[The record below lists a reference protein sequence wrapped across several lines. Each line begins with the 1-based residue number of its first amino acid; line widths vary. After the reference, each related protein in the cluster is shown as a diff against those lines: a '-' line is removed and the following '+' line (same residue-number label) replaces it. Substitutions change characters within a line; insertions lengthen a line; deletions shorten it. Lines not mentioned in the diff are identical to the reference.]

1 MLHVTAVAMAPSRT
15 SVATRNAPLAVAD
28 PSKQSAM

>member
-1 MLHVTAVAMAPSRT
+1 MRHVTAVAMAPSRM
-15 SVATRNAPLAVAD
+15 SAATRSALLAVAG